1 MILPSRFKNL
11 ALSFPLGVS
20 SLPIAKDALS
30 IMNVAFSLHCSPR
43 RLLLSPPRCLLLS
56 PPLRLLLSPPLRHLL
71 SEVHTVCFYRSV
83 LPDALYLT

>member
-30 IMNVAFSLHCSPR
+30 IMNVAFSL
-43 RLLLSPPRCLLLS
+43 LSPPR
-56 PPLRLLLSPPLRHLL
+56 RLLLSPPLRHLL